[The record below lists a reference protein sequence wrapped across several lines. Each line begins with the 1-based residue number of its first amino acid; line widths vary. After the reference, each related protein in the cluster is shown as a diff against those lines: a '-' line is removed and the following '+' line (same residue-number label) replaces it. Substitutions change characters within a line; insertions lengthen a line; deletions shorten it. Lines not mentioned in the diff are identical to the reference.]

1 MIRTKSYWQ
10 KVLLNTIKSSP
21 KELAEELP
29 IELCDLAEMFWTYPN
44 FLSS

>member
-1 MIRTKSYWQ
+1 LAKSII
-10 KVLLNTIKSSP
+10 KNTIKSSP